1 MSKGQGNAGGS
12 RTLGFRETVRRD
24 FRANRLVYLIAVPV
38 LAYYVLF
45 HYLPMYGAIIAFKDF
60 SPGQG
65 ILGSP
70 WVGLAN
76 FKSFFQSFYFLRVT
90 RNTLLISVYSLIF
103 GFPAPIILALLFNE
117 VRRESFKKVAQTLS
131 YLPHFISTIVVCGM
145 IVDFTAR
152 DGVITQLVVLLTRG
166 ASTNLLTRPELF
178 RPIYIASEVWQQTGW
193 GAIIYL
199 AALAG
204 INAELY
210 EAAVIDGAGR
220 WRQTWHITLPGILP
234 IVVIMLILRI
244 GGMMEV
250 GYDKIILL
258 YSPPTYETGDV
269 ISTFVYRKGLLNSDY
284 SFSTAVGLFNSV
296 LSFILLITA
305 NQLSRRVNETSL
317 W

>member
-1 MSKGQGNAGGS
+1 MSRERGKAGGS
-12 RTLGFRETVRRD
+12 RDLGFRETVRRD
-24 FRANRLVYLIAVPV
+24 FRANRLVYLLAVPV

-90 RNTLLISVYSLIF
+90 RNTLLISLYSLIF

-234 IVVIMLILRI
+234 IIVIMLILRI

-250 GYDKIILL
+250 GYEKIILL
-258 YSPPTYETGDV
+258 YSPPTYETADV

-284 SFSTAVGLFNSV
+284 SFSTAVGLFNSL

>member
-12 RTLGFRETVRRD
+12 RALGFRETVRRD

>member
-1 MSKGQGNAGGS
+1 MTGTTAARARGFAGLRS
-12 RTLGFRETVRRD
+12 TVRRD
-24 FRANRLVYLIAVPV
+24 FKANRLVYLLAVPV
-38 LAYYVLF
+38 LAYYVVF
-45 HYLPMYGAIIAFKDF
+45 HYFPMYGAVIAFKEF
-60 SPGQG
+60 NPGQG

-70 WVGLAN
+70 WVGLSN
-76 FKSFFQSFYFLRVT
+76 FASFFQSFYFFRVV
-90 RNTLLISVYSLIF
+90 RNTFLISGYLLLFEV
-103 GFPAPIILALLFNE
+103 PAPIILALLFNE
-117 VRRESFKKVAQTLS
+117 IRREAFKKTAQTLS

-152 DGVITQLVVLLTRG
+152 DGVITGLVGLLTG
-166 ASTNLLTRPELF
+166 LPSMNLLSKPELF
-178 RPIYIASEVWQQTGW
+178 RPIYITSEVWQSAGW

-204 INAELY
+204 INEELY

-234 IVVIMLILRI
+234 IIVIMLILRI
-244 GGMMEV
+244 GRMMEV
-250 GYDKIILL
+250 GYEKIILL
-258 YSPPTYETGDV
+258 YSPPTYETADV

-296 LSFILLITA
+296 LNFILLISA

>member
-90 RNTLLISVYSLIF
+90 RNTLLISFYSLIF

>member
-12 RTLGFRETVRRD
+12 KTLGFRETVRRD

-90 RNTLLISVYSLIF
+90 RNTLLISFYSLIF